1 VIATRDS
8 LCVMTSPHNRHAL
21 DRVGQRAAG
30 RRRIMNATAITAA
43 GGAALAITF
52 GTVFA
57 QGAAADTA
65 AKSQNPPAT
74 DDWVAPAALQQA
86 PAAAHPSTS
95 PTSPPAAA
103 PTAAPKKKAA
113 APTPAPSPPPAPPA
127 AAPESSEPAA
137 STGGS

>member
-1 VIATRDS
+1 MIATHDS
-8 LCVMTSPHNRHAL
+8 LCGMTSPHNRHAL

-30 RRRIMNATAITAA
+30 RRRIMSATAMTAA
-43 GGAALAITF
+43 GGAALALTF

-65 AKSQNPPAT
+65 AKSPTPPVT
-74 DDWVAPAALQQA
+74 DNWVAPAALQA
-86 PAAAHPSTS
+86 PAEAKPSTN
-95 PTSPPAAA
+95 

-113 APTPAPSPPPAPPA
+113 AATPAPPAAPPA
-127 AAPESSEPAA
+127 AAPEHSEPAA

>member
-8 LCVMTSPHNRHAL
+8 LCGMTSPHNRPAL

-30 RRRIMNATAITAA
+30 RRRIISATAMTAA
-43 GGAALAITF
+43 GGAALALTF

-65 AKSQNPPAT
+65 AKSPQPPAT
-74 DDWVAPAALQQA
+74 DGWVAPAALQQQVPA
-86 PAAAHPSTS
+86 PAPAPAPAPRANPTTS
-95 PTSPPAAA
+95 
-103 PTAAPKKKAA
+103 PKKKVAA
-113 APTPAPSPPPAPPA
+113 TTPAPPPAPPA
-127 AAPESSEPAA
+127 AAPETSEPTA